1 MRIVLVKNI
10 VHLACSDK
18 GSVRSYEPEDKKTQ
32 AHTPDHTA
40 PFTQHPDILL
50 PDLALDMVVFCS
62 RMDTVLPTKTSP
74 TYSFS
79 RYHVYTLI
87 GSYLLHTCF
96 PNISSR
102 TSLEKKERGEYAM
115 TTQ

>member
-1 MRIVLVKNI
+1 MR
-10 VHLACSDK
+10 LACSDK
-18 GSVRSYEPEDKKTQ
+18 GSVRSYEPEDKNTQ

-62 RMDTVLPTKTSP
+62 RVDTALATKTNP
-74 TYSFS
+74 FTTYGFS
-79 RYHVYTLI
+79 RYHVYTII

-96 PNISSR
+96 QNISSR
-102 TSLEKKERGEYAM
+102 TSLEKKERGEYAK
-115 TTQ
+115 TT